1 MFLKQLVTAPYHP
14 ICNGLIEKLNGTLKN
29 TLRHMCA
36 EKPKDWDRYIGPLSF
51 AYREVKQ
58 DTLGYSPF
66 ELLYGR
72 TVRGPMSILR
82 ELMTNEKVEPEV
94 KVTCEYVLDLKD
106 RLQSTVLASWHKLNY
121 RSHR

>member
-1 MFLKQLVTAPYHP
+1 M
-14 ICNGLIEKLNGTLKN
+14 
-29 TLRHMCA
+29 
-36 EKPKDWDRYIGPLSF
+36 F

-58 DTLGYSPF
+58 ESLGYSPF

-94 KVTCEYVLDLKD
+94 KTAYDYVLCA
-106 RLQSTVLASWHKLNY
+106 RFEG
-121 RSHR
+121 